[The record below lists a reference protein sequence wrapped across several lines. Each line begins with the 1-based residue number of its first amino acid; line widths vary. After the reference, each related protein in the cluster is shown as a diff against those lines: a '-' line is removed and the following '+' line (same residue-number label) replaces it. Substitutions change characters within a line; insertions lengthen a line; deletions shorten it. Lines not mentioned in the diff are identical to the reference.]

1 MLSISHTPTAISPN
15 TSPYIF
21 RLKFFKKSPDISEGG
36 VLCDFF
42 STFTILNVNKIDVT
56 GDLSFG
62 LKNDSLM
69 SLETRY

>member
-1 MLSISHTPTAISPN
+1 MANLYVIYFPTV
-15 TSPYIF
+15 
-21 RLKFFKKSPDISEGG
+21 KKKSPDISEGG

-42 STFTILNVNKIDVT
+42 STFTILSVNKIDVT